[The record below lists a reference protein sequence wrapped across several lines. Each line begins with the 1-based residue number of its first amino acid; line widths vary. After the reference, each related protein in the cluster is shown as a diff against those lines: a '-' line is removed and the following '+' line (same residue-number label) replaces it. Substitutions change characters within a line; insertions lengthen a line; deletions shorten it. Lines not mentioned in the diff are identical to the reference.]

1 MRGQGLDRLQSLRD
15 GKVICPVINCHL
27 QLEGSFDRK
36 RLARAVEQTRS
47 YVPELFYSYDKRRGC
62 FTENHSEKIRVL
74 YPIENNLPRI
84 AGRGWDPTTGPQL
97 RIGYRQEGKMTSLVI
112 GMTHF
117 ISDAK
122 GVLTYISLL
131 TALYNGETPPFKP
144 GNTRSIASM
153 VHKTRVGPSTCQE
166 KQAVRQNKNSGLP
179 GKNGGGLFCL
189 NMELSSPQMEQ
200 LSHKAHEYGATMNEV
215 FLAAYARVI
224 TRLHGMDTVLIPC
237 PADLRR
243 FGNFAHIL
251 TVANMTGL
259 YRVAV
264 EVRKEHRFTD
274 TLQQLHLEMLTQK
287 KRRRCFAGLSLL
299 QRLGGRIPP
308 ALLKYPVRTGYPSV
322 PFSYSNIGVIDGE
335 GVHFRGCRTRKCFLT
350 GAYRKAPDFQLTVST
365 YQNTATLNTVL
376 CGNDVRRRNAARVL
390 SLVRRELLDWIRE
403 AEK

>member
-1 MRGQGLDRLQSLRD
+1 
-15 GKVICPVINCHL
+15 
-27 QLEGSFDRK
+27 
-36 RLARAVEQTRS
+36 
-47 YVPELFYSYDKRRGC
+47 
-62 FTENHSEKIRVL
+62 
-74 YPIENNLPRI
+74 
-84 AGRGWDPTTGPQL
+84 
-97 RIGYRQEGKMTSLVI
+97 MTSLVI

-144 GNTRSIASM
+144 GNTRSIAFM

-166 KQAVRQNKNSGLP
+166 KQVVRQNKNSGLP

-215 FLAAYARVI
+215 FMAAYARVI
-224 TRLHGMDTVLIPC
+224 TRLYGMETVLIPC

-243 FGNFAHIL
+243 FGNFAHVL

-322 PFSYSNIGVIDGE
+322 PFSYSNIGVIDSE